1 MHRALLSLALAATA
15 AAQNPLSVSLNADG
29 SYAVSVDGWPAA
41 SFASGDTGVMIGGTW
56 VSKASGGLTPGAPT
70 SGSGADAWGSYTS
83 ASQTWSSGGSAVLQ
97 TRVRT
102 YSSVPA
108 VVFEQLFPAD
118 VQTGATEAG
127 RDGLTS
133 SFPSFAT
140 PASSTLGWMEY
151 RGPFIDDGTNGP
163 AFGQWNPSSLSS
175 GFNGGMTGGPV
186 IFFDAN
192 ATQAL
197 VFSAASDFMAG
208 SFALATGGSELRA
221 GLMGSASSIPAWHSH
236 ETVLWYGTGP
246 NAAIMTWGSALL
258 TKFGKADN
266 AQQLDFTATHLAY
279 NTDHGAY
286 YYYTTGNYSNYT
298 EALMAVYNYSVEQ
311 GIPYRAL
318 LLDSWWW
325 VHRPAPATPLP
336 PPTPLLPHP
345 PITTTPFP
353 HTTQQV
359 LQGHRRRRVELDG
372 APGYLHGRPGGH
384 ARAPGGHQLE
394 DHRPQPLLV
403 LVSARPTGPSSLVSP
418 QSRSPRSLVRAPRP
432 ILNTSTNTR
441 RDNVYAKQN
450 GGDWDFYVDPSH
462 SPAGG
467 QMALPLE
474 SAFWEYLL
482 TDAVTEWGLAT
493 YEQDCE

>member
-1 MHRALLSLALAATA
+1 MYRALLSLALAATA

-56 VSKASGGLTPGAPT
+56 VSKASGGLTPSAPT

-336 PPTPLLPHP
+336 PPPLSPSPPHRHHPLPSHFSTGTTRASAAACRTGLRARISSRAARRACARSRRPPTGGSSPTTATGPRECQTDGSLVPRLPAEPSASLTRSRAPSHSQTHP
-345 PITTTPFP
+345 P
-353 HTTQQV
+353 
-359 LQGHRRRRVELDG
+359 
-372 APGYLHGRPGGH
+372 
-384 ARAPGGHQLE
+384 
-394 DHRPQPLLV
+394 
-403 LVSARPTGPSSLVSP
+403 
-418 QSRSPRSLVRAPRP
+418 
-432 ILNTSTNTR
+432 NTR

-462 SPAGG
+462 SPRGWPDGAASRVCLLGVPADRRRHRVGPGDVRAG
-467 QMALPLE
+467 L
-474 SAFWEYLL
+474 
-482 TDAVTEWGLAT
+482 
-493 YEQDCE
+493 